1 MIEGRQWE
9 IIRIL
14 AQGNKTP
21 TEIAKIMN
29 ISLPGL
35 HSHLVELERAGM
47 IKKADATKGK
57 TRPYTTYT
65 IGQGFVYFAKAMKG
79 SAEQGFIEADENVRA
94 QISIWAIPQK
104 EYHYYIESFWWQLQ
118 EYLEDIDAMAV
129 FGSVAKGN
137 ARENSDIDV
146 LLLVKK
152 DVKKFEKMFGAIAV
166 GKKGEKAIVMA
177 QVFETND
184 FKNSLKKGSKFADE
198 VIKSRKTIYD
208 PNELLSGLIQSSA

>member
-9 IIRIL
+9 IIKIL
-14 AQGNKTP
+14 AEGDKSP
-21 TEIAKIMN
+21 TEIAKIMK

-35 HSHLVELERAGM
+35 HKHLMDLERTGL

-65 IGQGFVYFAKAMKG
+65 IGHGFVYFAKAMKG
-79 SAEQGFIEADENVRA
+79 NAEQGFIEADENVKA
-94 QISIWAIPQK
+94 HLGIWAISQK
-104 EYHYYIESFWWQLQ
+104 EYHYYIESLWWQLQ
-118 EYLEDIDAMAV
+118 EFIGDIDAIAI

-137 ARENSDIDV
+137 AGEGSDIDV

-152 DVKKFEKMFGAIAV
+152 DVKKFEKLFGTIAV
-166 GKKGEKAIVMA
+166 GKKGKKIIIMA

-184 FKNSLKKGSKFADE
+184 FKNSLKKGSKFAEE
-198 VIKSRKTIYD
+198 VIKNHKAIYD
-208 PNELLSGLIQSSA
+208 PDEILLTQSSA